1 MLYYIILY
9 YIIIYI
15 YIFYVN
21 ALYRENNEHLPDL
34 RAQFVRNM
42 QLYTKRTQVFMYH
55 SPKKIA
61 LQTCRTQTCKTMWVC
76 LKVGYP
82 MKFDGLSK

>member
-15 YIFYVN
+15 YYVN

-55 SPKKIA
+55 SPKKS
-61 LQTCRTQTCKTMWVC
+61 
-76 LKVGYP
+76 
-82 MKFDGLSK
+82 LSKLAGLKLARLCGFV